1 MSVDFNLAA
10 ESRSDKGKGASRRL
24 RREGKVPAVIYG
36 AGEDAASIS
45 IEHDS
50 LFHHLEHEAFYS
62 HILSINVDGNEEKA
76 VLKDLQRHPFK
87 PTILHADFMR
97 VSDKDKLRMS
107 VPLHFT
113 GEDLAPGVKV
123 GGGMVTHN
131 MAEVEISCL
140 PGVLPEYIEADL
152 SELELDHAIHLSD
165 IKLPEGVE
173 IVALSHGA
181 DHDLPVAAI
190 HKTRGS
196 AEADDT
202 EAAAEGST
210 EE

>member
-1 MSVDFNLAA
+1 
-10 ESRSDKGKGASRRL
+10 
-24 RREGKVPAVIYG
+24 
-36 AGEDAASIS
+36 
-45 IEHDS
+45 
-50 LFHHLEHEAFYS
+50 
-62 HILSINVDGNEEKA
+62 
-76 VLKDLQRHPFK
+76 
-87 PTILHADFMR
+87 
-97 VSDKDKLRMS
+97 
-107 VPLHFT
+107 
-113 GEDLAPGVKV
+113 
-123 GGGMVTHN
+123 